1 MGWGWGGDRKGEL
14 VSQLVDVFKPS
25 QPPGILS
32 GLKETF
38 IKRDI
43 IERTNKAEIKSEELS
58 EKTERYREN
67 LWNEIELKG
76 P

>member
-1 MGWGWGGDRKGEL
+1 MVVAGNLLGGVWGGDGGGDRKGEL

-43 IERTNKAEIKSEELS
+43 VERTSKAEIGPEEQS
-58 EKTERYREN
+58 DKAESC
-67 LWNEIELKG
+67 
-76 P
+76 